1 MLDNIKLIIIGL
13 LIGFIISI
21 GINISRELNS
31 INSSLSNIVSAMH
44 EQNSIFN
51 SNPDE
56 VNNET
61 L

>member
-21 GINISRELNS
+21 GMNISRELNS
-31 INSSLSNIVSAMH
+31 INNSLSNIVSAMQ

>member
-1 MLDNIKLIIIGL
+1 MPNNIKLIIIGL
-13 LIGFIISI
+13 LIGFIIST

-31 INSSLSNIVSAMH
+31 INNSLSNIVSAMH

-56 VNNET
+56 VNDET